1 MKKSLLYF
9 FVSLVLCSCAKTEAG
24 LENDLIGSW
33 VHIRSG
39 AAAGGNGSVIFK
51 GSTYSLPQK
60 LKDSDFNFTFKQN
73 GVCDC
78 PPADSYKITGG
89 NITFTNSKTK
99 ESYEYEV
106 SNSNGILNLF
116 ETISQLNK
124 TSPGYTKID
133 YVHILEKK

>member
-1 MKKSLLYF
+1 MLY
-9 FVSLVLCSCAKTEAG
+9 SCAKTEAG
-24 LENDLIGSW
+24 PENDLIGSW

-39 AAAGGNGSVIFK
+39 AAAGGNGSVTYK
-51 GSTYSLPQK
+51 GNTYSLPQK
-60 LKDSDFNFTFKQN
+60 LKDPVFNFTFKQN

-78 PPADSYKITGG
+78 SPADSYKISGG

-99 ESYEYEV
+99 ESYEYEY

-116 ETISQLNK
+116 ETTSEWNK
-124 TSPGYTKID
+124 TGLGYTKID